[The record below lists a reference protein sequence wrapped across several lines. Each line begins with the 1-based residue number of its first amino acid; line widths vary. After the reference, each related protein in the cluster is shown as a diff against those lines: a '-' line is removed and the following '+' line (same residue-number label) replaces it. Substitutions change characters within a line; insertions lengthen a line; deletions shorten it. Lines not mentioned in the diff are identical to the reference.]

1 MAHGG
6 GQILMKTNKW
16 CWRKGEKQE
25 NKNEIKKQNNQR
37 ETGWRDDRQKRQIT
51 TGVPDEETQNN
62 ASGLKLWNK
71 KTFQK

>member
-25 NKNEIKKQNNQR
+25 NKNEGKALEDRNYDESKK
-37 ETGWRDDRQKRQIT
+37 
-51 TGVPDEETQNN
+51 
-62 ASGLKLWNK
+62 
-71 KTFQK
+71 